1 MIMNTNKL
9 SRVNTTYSTIP
20 IMVEK
25 EAVTES
31 IKLTSLLYFITII
44 MSKKKKPNP
53 DWMKYW
59 DNVNVELYALIK
71 QLRKSKKE

>member
-1 MIMNTNKL
+1 
-9 SRVNTTYSTIP
+9 
-20 IMVEK
+20 
-25 EAVTES
+25 
-31 IKLTSLLYFITII
+31 

-71 QLRKSKKE
+71 QLRKSKRK